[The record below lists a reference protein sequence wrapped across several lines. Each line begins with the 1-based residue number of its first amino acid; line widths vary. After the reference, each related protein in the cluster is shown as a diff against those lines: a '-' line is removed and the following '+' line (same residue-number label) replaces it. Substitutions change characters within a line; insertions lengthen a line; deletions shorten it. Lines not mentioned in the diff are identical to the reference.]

1 MSELQQ
7 YNNPPIQQAPI
18 LSFDRGIQ
26 YALERKGYEYLSPSK
41 DNSQHEDTTHFVKI
55 SHITYG
61 REQESSDIT
70 LIDFQQLLSALASK
84 TGHFVYVLENDP
96 QKGASLYL
104 GTSKAHDQEDDGFL
118 RSTFEGIYSGSKL
131 QSCSEDNTTPPP
143 PAR

>member
-7 YNNPPIQQAPI
+7 YDNPPIQQAPI

-26 YALERKGYEYLSPSK
+26 YALERKGYEYLSCSK
-41 DNSQHEDTTHFVKI
+41 DNAQHEDATHFVKI

-61 REQESSDIT
+61 REQESSDIA

-96 QKGASLYL
+96 QKGARLYL

-131 QSCSEDNTTPPP
+131 
-143 PAR
+143 